1 MSACVEAGIAAELSE
16 VGFAVHMPVPI
27 PIAEKINLDE
37 GEFRRYIEEARRLR
51 QKYEG
56 RIGILIGG
64 EFDFMPDQLPEI
76 ERLANAYE
84 YDFRM
89 GSVHFIDD
97 WNFDNPGYLDRWET
111 ADVEAVYRRYYH
123 LMTEMA
129 ETGLFDIVGH
139 FDLVK
144 KFGFRPDRDISD
156 AVAGAAR
163 AVADAGMTV
172 EINSAGWHKPV
183 GEQYPSEQI
192 LRLMYDL
199 DVPICLGSDAH
210 APGQVG
216 RDFDRAISLARRVGW
231 SAVNRFSQ
239 RRTFAEPLPAAG

>member
-1 MSACVEAGIAAELSE
+1 MRAYVEAGIAAGLSE
-16 VGFAVHMPVPI
+16 VGFSVHMPVPI

-37 GEFRRYIEEARRLR
+37 GEFRMYIEKARRLR
-51 QKYEG
+51 QEYND
-56 RIGILIGG
+56 RIGVLIGG
-64 EFDFMPDQLPEI
+64 EFDYIPDQLPQI
-76 ERLANAYE
+76 ERLANAFDF
-84 YDFRM
+84 DFRV

-111 ADVEAVYRRYYH
+111 ADVEAAYRRYYH
-123 LMTEMA
+123 LMAEMA
-129 ETGLFDIVGH
+129 ETSLFDIVGH

-144 KFGFRPDRDISD
+144 KFGHRPDRDVSD
-156 AVAGAAR
+156 AIAEVAR

-172 EINSAGWHKPV
+172 EINTAGWSKPV
-183 GEQYPSEQI
+183 GEQYPSEEI
-192 LRLMYDL
+192 LRLLYDL
-199 DVPICLGSDAH
+199 GVPICLGSDAH